1 MSAAS
6 AASALG
12 ESLQRAVLLGIA
24 LAGLAGGLTAD
35 GLGAETTAHWLYSG
49 GIVPVFAVLL
59 RDVARGMMEGEFGL
73 DLTAA
78 LSMAGTLLLGEHLAG
93 AVIALMF
100 AGGEFL
106 EARAQRRAAR
116 EMTALLERRPTSALR
131 HGPEGIEEVPI
142 EAIIPGDRLMIRR
155 GSIVPTDGVVQN
167 GVAVLDQSALTG
179 ESVPARHRVGD
190 SVMSGS
196 VNAGEAFDLRATE
209 SASASTYA
217 GIVRLVEGA
226 QQSRAPM
233 ARLADRWALAFLAM
247 TLLIAGLAWIAS
259 GDPRRALSVLV
270 VATPCP
276 LILAVPVALIA
287 GLSRAASIGVLVK
300 NGAAMEALAR
310 VRVLLMDKTG
320 TLTAGRMALARTV
333 TTAPLP
339 ADEVL
344 RLAASLDQ
352 ASVHV
357 VAEALVA
364 EARDRGLAL
373 ETPQEVQEVPGEGV
387 TGRVG
392 AHRVAVGGPA
402 LVGAAIG
409 RDRLPPED
417 ERHRSAAR
425 VLVAVDGALAGIL
438 VFEDPPRAD
447 AAAMLADA
455 RAAGIGRI
463 VLVSGDRASTA
474 EAIGSAL
481 GVDEI
486 IAEATPGQ
494 KVAAVHAAR
503 TGGPVMMVGD
513 GVNDAPALAA
523 ADLGVA
529 MGARGAAASS
539 EAADVVLLVDR
550 LDRLAQAIRIARRA
564 HAIARQSVLVGIGLS
579 TAGMVVA
586 AFGHLTPVQGALIQ
600 EAIDVA
606 VILNALRA
614 VTPGPGETRMETNR

>member
-35 GLGAETTAHWLYSG
+35 GLGAETTAHWLYIG
-49 GIVPVFAVLL
+49 GILPVFAVLL

-78 LSMAGTLLLGEHLAG
+78 LSMAGTLALGEHLAG

-131 HGPEGIEEVPI
+131 HGPDGIEEVPVD
-142 EAIIPGDRLMIRR
+142 AILPGDRLMIRR
-155 GSIVPTDGVVQN
+155 GSVVPTDGRVES

-179 ESVPARHRVGD
+179 EAMPVRHGAGEP
-190 SVMSGS
+190 VMSGC
-196 VNAGEAFDLRATE
+196 VNAGEAFDLHATE
-209 SASASTYA
+209 SAAASTYA

-233 ARLADRWALAFLAM
+233 ARMADRWALWFLAM
-247 TLLIAGLAWIAS
+247 TLAIAGLAWMAS

-300 NGAAMEALAR
+300 NGAAMEALAA

-320 TLTAGRMALARTV
+320 TLTAGRMSLARTV
-333 TTAPLP
+333 TTARMP
-339 ADEVL
+339 AEEVL

-357 VAEALVA
+357 VAEAMVA
-364 EARDRGLAL
+364 EARARGLSL
-373 ETPQEVQEVPGEGV
+373 ETPHDVHEVPGEGV
-387 TGRVG
+387 TGLVG
-392 AHRVAVGGPA
+392 AHRVAVGGQA
-402 LVGAAIG
+402 LVAAEIG
-409 RDRLPPED
+409 HNHLPPED
-417 ERHRSAAR
+417 ARHRAAAR
-425 VLVAVDGALAGIL
+425 VHVAVDGALAGIL
-438 VFEDPPRAD
+438 VFEDPPRSD

-463 VLVSGDRASTA
+463 VLVSGDRAATA
-474 EAIGSAL
+474 EAIGTELA
-481 GVDEI
+481 VDEV
-486 IAEATPGQ
+486 IAEATPEQ
-494 KVAAVHAAR
+494 KVVAVHAAR
-503 TGGPVMMVGD
+503 PGGPVMMVGD

-523 ADLGVA
+523 ADVGVA

-564 HAIARQSVLVGIGLS
+564 QGIARQSVLAGIGLS
-579 TAGMVVA
+579 SLGMVVA

-614 VTPGPGETRMETNR
+614 VTPGPGETRMETTR